1 MHEERPLFF
10 KGPSETIDDLADVYF
25 PPYITLAH
33 VFHAPDG
40 WGIRPRVLKQ
50 FQLQYN
56 LGGRADYR
64 IGDRVYETKRGDL
77 IFHRPGESHEITTL
91 PGAQYVCISVVF
103 HFGSVAFPIDSLLAA
118 SHDMGN
124 FTGRELEE
132 KLTGLV
138 IAYQQPGLASQFK
151 AQALLMDVLSE
162 LNRMLHERVRDESTA
177 AQRHNFAKMVL
188 VKNHILQHYRENV
201 AIRQMEE
208 LTGLSRDYLIAQFR
222 TTFGMTPI
230 QYLIHVRV
238 EKAKELAL
246 HTGLSIGE
254 IAARVG
260 YSDVHTFGKMFK
272 KKTGYSLSRFCSSLF
287 TQSAYK
293 EDDHKLP

>member
-1 MHEERPLFF
+1 MFF
-10 KGPSETIDDLADVYF
+10 KGPGETIEELADVYF

-33 VFHAPDG
+33 VFHAPEG

-50 FQLQYN
+50 FQLQYT

-64 IGDRVYETKRGDL
+64 IGERVYETKRGDL
-77 IFHRPGESHEITTL
+77 IFHRPGENHEITT
-91 PGAQYVCISVVF
+91 PPDARYVCISVVF
-103 HFGSVAFPIDSLLAA
+103 HFGSVPFPIDSLLSA

-124 FTGRELEE
+124 FSGGGLEE

-138 IAYQQPGLASQFK
+138 LAYRQPGLASQFK
-151 AQALLMDVLSE
+151 AQTLLMDVLSE
-162 LNRMLHERVRDESTA
+162 LGSRVQERVRDESTA
-177 AQRHNFAKMVL
+177 TQRNNFAKMVL
-188 VKNHILQHYRENV
+188 VKNHILEHYRE
-201 AIRQMEE
+201 ALELRQLET
-208 LTGLSRDYLIAQFR
+208 LTGFSRDYLIEQFR
-222 TTFGMTPI
+222 KTFGMTPI
-230 QYLIHVRV
+230 QYLIHIRV